1 MINTEQNPVVL
12 AHNAISIA
20 RTMRH
25 LGRPQR
31 AVVKYDEAIAA
42 LPEFIEALDECVEVL
57 ESIDDWQGIADRCG
71 TWVALFPDHATH
83 DDADR
88 IHAKRIDALCRLG
101 GIDLAFQVYG
111 LAGVSNTR
119 VAVGTDD
126 VLALIGL
133 RDELT
138 RLPHVLAHHRR
149 LGVDRFLVVDNG
161 STDGSL
167 EYLAEQQDVTLWRT
181 EASYRGANCGA
192 VWWDLM
198 LRRHSLGNW
207 CLIID
212 ADEYFVFPDWERRSL
227 PELCEEL
234 DAHGATCYPAVFLDM
249 YGHGPLSESVIES
262 DCDLLKTFPYFD
274 RNWYRMRRPFAG
286 PRRNVVNHWGGVR
299 SRIFGDRALDSYLLN
314 KIPLFRHRA
323 GDVLLSGNH
332 WTDHPSPEIADGRG
346 ALLHFKYDSGFAA
359 LIAREVERRE
369 HAGAARAHRRI
380 ADELEVVVDPRLF
393 DPVHSV
399 RLDSSEQLLR
409 FGIMRPNTTDPRYP
423 VIGEMVHIPQIP
435 AAPGIAE
442 DSRPLWSIVLID
454 KGNAGNAAIAALLDT
469 PAGEP
474 SCEILLVRTG
484 DSPDASSAH
493 SGAGDHQIRS
503 VTTQQH
509 LTDIEAINLGVSAA
523 RGRWVWTY
531 DGATQMIDP
540 AAVRQVIDTADDAVR
555 VVVVTGSD
563 AIGTP
568 AGSPLDLPLELP
580 FDLSV
585 NAIVLRRDHLSDLG
599 GFAPSIA
606 GAAGWEFVQRI
617 VDGDAQRVLVI
628 TGART
633 SATGEL
639 SVSMEFGVDI
649 AHRRTAIDLVA
660 DRLGLDEITT
670 QRLFDR
676 CATDAAS
683 RITEDVERGSL
694 GSALAVLAEILDAP
708 LSDASRRSVVDSLS
722 RRAR

>member
-1 MINTEQNPVVL
+1 MTELEQNPLVL
-12 AHNAISIA
+12 AHNAISMA
-20 RTMRH
+20 RAMRN

-31 AVVKYDEAIAA
+31 AVAKYDEAIAA
-42 LPEFIEALDECVEVL
+42 LPEFIEALDECVAVL
-57 ESIDDWQGIADRCG
+57 ESIEDWQGIADRCA
-71 TWVALFPDHATH
+71 TWVSLFPDHATH
-83 DDADR
+83 SEADR
-88 IHAKRIDALCRLG
+88 IHARRVDALCRLG
-101 GIDLAFQVYG
+101 GIDLAFQVHG
-111 LAGVSNTR
+111 LEAVSNTQ
-119 VAVGTDD
+119 VAIGTDD
-126 VLALIGL
+126 VLAVIGL
-133 RDELT
+133 RDELA

-192 VWWDLM
+192 VWWDLV
-198 LRRHSLGNW
+198 LRRHSHGNW

-212 ADEYFVFPDWERRSL
+212 ADEYFVFPDWEHRSL

-249 YGHGPLSESVIES
+249 YGQGPLSESVIES
-262 DCDLLKTFPYFD
+262 DCDLLETFPYFD
-274 RNWYRMRRPFAG
+274 RNWYRMRRAFAG
-286 PRRNVVNHWGGVR
+286 PRRNLVNHWGGVR
-299 SRIFGDRALDSYLLN
+299 ARIFGDRALDSYLLD

-332 WTDHPSPEIADGRG
+332 WTDRPGAEIADGRG
-346 ALLHFKYDSGFAA
+346 VLLHFKYDAGFAA
-359 LIAREVERRE
+359 LIAREVDRGE
-369 HAGAARAHRRI
+369 HAGAARAYRRI
-380 ADELEVVVDPRLF
+380 ADELDVVGDPQLF

-435 AAPGIAE
+435 AAPGVAE
-442 DSRPLWSIVLID
+442 NPRPFWSVVLID
-454 KGNAGNAAIAALLDT
+454 RGDKGNSGDAGLAALLDAF
-469 PAGEP
+469 AGEP
-474 SCEILLVRTG
+474 PCEILLVRTA
-484 DSPDASSAH
+484 DSPDASSAQ
-493 SGAGDHQIRS
+493 GGVGDHQIRS

-509 LTDIEAINLGVSAA
+509 LTEIEAINLGISAA

-531 DGATQMIDP
+531 GGTTEMIDP
-540 AAVRQVIDTADDAVR
+540 AAVRQMIDAADDAVR
-555 VVVVTGSD
+555 VVAVTGSD
-563 AIGTP
+563 AVGTP
-568 AGSPLDLPLELP
+568 DGSPLELP

-585 NAIVLRRDHLSDLG
+585 NAILIRRDHLFALG

-617 VDGDAQRVLVI
+617 LEGDARRVLVV

-633 SATGEL
+633 SATSGP

-649 AHRRTAIDLVA
+649 AHRRTAIALVA

-676 CATDAAS
+676 CASDAAV
-683 RITEDVERGSL
+683 RIIEDVERGSL
-694 GSALAVLAEILDAP
+694 GSALAVLAEILDTP
-708 LSDASRRSVVDSLS
+708 LSDRSRRSVIDSFS
-722 RRAR
+722 RRVR